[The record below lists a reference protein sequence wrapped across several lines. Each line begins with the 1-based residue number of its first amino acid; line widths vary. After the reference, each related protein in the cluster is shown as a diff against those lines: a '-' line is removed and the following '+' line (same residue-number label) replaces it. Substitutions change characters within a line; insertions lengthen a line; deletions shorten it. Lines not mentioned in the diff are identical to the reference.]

1 MALDVK
7 NLSITIGSKEIF
19 LDETFGLGDGS
30 KTGLI
35 GKNGAGKTTL
45 LKAILKQIDYHG
57 EIKFDGKAAYFSQHI
72 GIDPTKTVGETLGEK
87 VELHH
92 QNQFEKEM
100 QDIESL
106 IATEEVANDAERLSK
121 LMEKYVELQTKLA
134 DQENNSP
141 TNKLKSVL
149 AKLEIKDEWLDQPI
163 SSLSTGQRA
172 IISLAQILSSNAE
185 FLLLDEPTNHLDFK
199 RLQILEDFLYNFR
212 GTVLIVTHD
221 RYFLDQVCDTILKIE
236 KGRLIKYN
244 GNYSDYVKS
253 REAAFASQQSAYEN
267 ELRYLAQEKDKIAR
281 LGTGPAKVKQGKYRI
296 KLLEKRE
303 VIEKPDMD
311 RSKFK
316 AFIPSS
322 EIQSTWVLD
331 VKDLSIG
338 YTKPL
343 AKNINF
349 SVGVGE
355 RVILVG
361 ENGIGK
367 STLFKTIEGRV
378 DALSGEVK
386 LHHQT
391 VLGYVDQELKDLN
404 VHLTLYDEIFAITQ
418 DKGRARQQLSLMGF
432 ITEEEVSKEISKLS
446 FGEKARLNLLKVLL
460 TKPNLLLLDE
470 PTNHLDIDARE
481 IIENAFLQYDGAI
494 LAVSHDKYFI
504 KKIAQRILKI
514 SNNSVVQTD
523 WKG

>member
-1 MALDVK
+1 
-7 NLSITIGSKEIF
+7 
-19 LDETFGLGDGS
+19 
-30 KTGLI
+30 
-35 GKNGAGKTTL
+35 
-45 LKAILKQIDYHG
+45 
-57 EIKFDGKAAYFSQHI
+57 
-72 GIDPTKTVGETLGEK
+72 
-87 VELHH
+87 
-92 QNQFEKEM
+92 
-100 QDIESL
+100 
-106 IATEEVANDAERLSK
+106 
-121 LMEKYVELQTKLA
+121 
-134 DQENNSP
+134 
-141 TNKLKSVL
+141 
-149 AKLEIKDEWLDQPI
+149 
-163 SSLSTGQRA
+163 
-172 IISLAQILSSNAE
+172 
-185 FLLLDEPTNHLDFK
+185 
-199 RLQILEDFLYNFR
+199 
-212 GTVLIVTHD
+212 
-221 RYFLDQVCDTILKIE
+221 
-236 KGRLIKYN
+236 
-244 GNYSDYVKS
+244 
-253 REAAFASQQSAYEN
+253 
-267 ELRYLAQEKDKIAR
+267 
-281 LGTGPAKVKQGKYRI
+281 
-296 KLLEKRE
+296 
-303 VIEKPDMD
+303 MD

-331 VKDLSIG
+331 VRDLSIG

-460 TKPNLLLLDE
+460 SKPNLLLLDE

-514 SNNSVVQTD
+514 SNNSVIQTD